1 MKHEPVSPPDCRIA
15 SVLVVDDHPL
25 YAEALCSAL
34 RHVFD
39 DPHIETVTCLQ
50 DALDTLRP
58 GFSPDLVMLDLK
70 LPDVTGICGLLRLRD
85 QMPDTPILV
94 NSSLASDDIVAA
106 VKSAGAAGFLCKDA
120 PIQTLK
126 LALSEIRLGHKFF
139 ETVPRNGSVSGQ
151 RSLDVR
157 EISQRILQLTP
168 QQSRVMRLIC
178 AGKQNKQIAYEMNL
192 AEATVKAHIT
202 VLLRRLGVQNRTQ
215 AAVLVESVGL
225 NFSGDYAESEAES
238 SVGR

>member
-1 MKHEPVSPPDCRIA
+1 M
-15 SVLVVDDHPL
+15 
-25 YAEALCSAL
+25 
-34 RHVFD
+34 
-39 DPHIETVTCLQ
+39 
-50 DALDTLRP
+50 
-58 GFSPDLVMLDLK
+58 
-70 LPDVTGICGLLRLRD
+70 TGICGLLRLRD

-126 LALSEIRLGHKFF
+126 LALSEVRLGHKYF
-139 ETVPRNGSVSGQ
+139 EGAPGGGAASGK
-151 RSLDVR
+151 RPLDVH
-157 EISQRILQLTP
+157 EISQRIMQLTP

-225 NFSGDYAESEAES
+225 SPSGDYAEYEAES